1 MLLTGVVFVK
11 MIGNQWTTC
20 LFIVLVPLIYGPLY
34 LACLVFPG
42 LCLNKSLSCLLVGLE
57 VLGDIG
63 RHLFGMLFHSLLCGT
78 YGENETTES
87 SKGRIV
93 LSSS

>member
-20 LFIVLVPLIYGPLY
+20 LFIVLLPLIYGPLY

-63 RHLFGMLFHSLLCGT
+63 RHLFGILFRSFLCGT
-78 YGENETTES
+78 YGKKGTTES
-87 SKGRIV
+87 LRGRSI